1 MSIFKKGL
9 ANIFGIDGTKIDT
22 VLVNNNVSPG
32 DIVNCKVNIYGGE
45 VSQYID
51 KVILKLNTTYK
62 KEIDDSNINVE
73 KTIQE
78 FYIKI
83 DKTINPNENI
93 SIPFSF
99 KLDYNCPISKGNSRT
114 VLKTRLDIENAV
126 DSSDG
131 DALNV
136 VPSKYMQNI
145 FDSIKDIGFR
155 IREIETIES
164 SYKLSKKGF
173 VQEFEY
179 DPTNT
184 FRGKLDEL
192 EVIFN
197 NDENGIKLY
206 LQIDRKAKCFM
217 SLISEALS
225 LDESF
230 VSIYFNNSELE
241 DSNYIKDKL
250 YNLIINHS

>member
-1 MSIFKKGL
+1 MSIIKKGL
-9 ANIFGIDGTKIDT
+9 ASIFGIGGTKVDT

-32 DIVNCKVNIYGGE
+32 DIVDCRVNIYGGE

-51 KVILKLNTTYK
+51 KVILRLDTNYK
-62 KEIDDSNINVE
+62 KELDDSKVNIE
-73 KTIQE
+73 TTIQE
-78 FYIKI
+78 FIVKI
-83 DKTINPNENI
+83 DKTVNPNENI

-131 DALNV
+131 DVLNV

-145 FDSIKDIGFR
+145 FDAIKEIGFR
-155 IREIETIES
+155 VREIETIES
-164 SYKLSKKGF
+164 SKKINKRGF

-179 DPTNT
+179 DPTT
-184 FRGKLDEL
+184 AFRGRLDEL
-192 EVIFN
+192 EVVFN
-197 NDENGIKLY
+197 TDDNGIKLY
-206 LQIDRKAKCFM
+206 LQVDRKVRCFA

-230 VSIYFNNSELE
+230 LLVYFKNSELE
-241 DSNYIKDKL
+241 NISYIKDKI
-250 YNLIINHS
+250 YNLINSHS